1 MEDKKLKNIMNDPM
15 FNISDKEKDLFDIPS
30 GMKKVIA
37 KKKPEYVAQRQPC
50 EDFDKYEPLFANV
63 NEELKEGKRNLI
75 QSPKTYDLSEGHFYI
90 VSGQTVYLERTFEL
104 KKNSV
109 GSLDGR
115 TRCIYED
122 GTESDIMLQTLRRN
136 ILTDG
141 YIVSETQ
148 DETDKKFFNNDDIN
162 EKDKL
167 TGNVYVLKSLSSNP
181 AIENQKE
188 LYKIG
193 FSTDMVEIRTANA
206 EHEPTYLMAPVKIVE
221 YFDMYNMNS
230 QKFEN
235 IVHQVLDGVRFHT
248 KVYDDN
254 GIMHEP
260 KEWFIVPL
268 NVIETIV
275 RRIQNGT
282 IVDYAY
288 NAEIQCLQKV
298 VKKHVS
304 TYDATGLKVLTLNIK
319 KVFFE
324 EIMKGEK
331 TEEYREL
338 KQTTIN
344 RFTYID
350 ESDGKRHLKWYDVIR
365 FYVGYHRDRESALV
379 QIKDINYDKDSN
391 AVIFSLGN
399 ILECLR

>member
-1 MEDKKLKNIMNDPM
+1 
-15 FNISDKEKDLFDIPS
+15 
-30 GMKKVIA
+30 
-37 KKKPEYVAQRQPC
+37 
-50 EDFDKYEPLFANV
+50 
-63 NEELKEGKRNLI
+63 
-75 QSPKTYDLSEGHFYI
+75 
-90 VSGQTVYLERTFEL
+90 
-104 KKNSV
+104 
-109 GSLDGR
+109 
-115 TRCIYED
+115 
-122 GTESDIMLQTLRRN
+122 
-136 ILTDG
+136 
-141 YIVSETQ
+141 
-148 DETDKKFFNNDDIN
+148 
-162 EKDKL
+162 
-167 TGNVYVLKSLSSNP
+167 
-181 AIENQKE
+181 
-188 LYKIG
+188 
-193 FSTDMVEIRTANA
+193 
-206 EHEPTYLMAPVKIVE
+206 
-221 YFDMYNMNS
+221 
-230 QKFEN
+230 
-235 IVHQVLDGVRFHT
+235 
-248 KVYDDN
+248 
-254 GIMHEP
+254 MHEP

-304 TYDATGLKVLTLNIK
+304 TYDVTGLKVLTLNIK

-391 AVIFSLGN
+391 AVIFSIGN
-399 ILECLR
+399 ILECLRLKDADA